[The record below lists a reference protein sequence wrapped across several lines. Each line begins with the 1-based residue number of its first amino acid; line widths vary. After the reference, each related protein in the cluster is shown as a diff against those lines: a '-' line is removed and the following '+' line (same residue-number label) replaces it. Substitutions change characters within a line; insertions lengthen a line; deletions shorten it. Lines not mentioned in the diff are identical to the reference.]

1 MISDL
6 LSVII
11 LGLMMVLVIYPASH
25 WLRHSL
31 ATRRSRA
38 RIDGEPPRGPA

>member
-1 MISDL
+1 MISDI
-6 LSVII
+6 LSLVI

-25 WLRHSL
+25 WLRHSW

-38 RIDGEPPRGPA
+38 RVDGGPPRGRL

>member
-1 MISDL
+1 MISDI
-6 LSVII
+6 LSLVI

-38 RIDGEPPRGPA
+38 RVDSGPPRGRV